1 MKKIKKHIVF
11 FCLLLWILA
20 GVLSGCGVRGKGEAE
35 EIGED
40 EKSGESQQDSVITD
54 GMEKDSVK
62 ADGEEEETTE
72 TLLSLTD
79 GEIRSIWT
87 ENGVLYAFVA
97 SGDKEKPYGIY
108 EIKDGGLLGETPY
121 SDVMERWLGTEMKK
135 SPASSYEYEAGLGR
149 NEVVYLLGRDKEGNV
164 KRCYW
169 LEKNF
174 YTDIL
179 FYEKYEGR
187 IISNIQIS
195 RAGKIFL
202 ENSYGGF
209 MIPYDDFYGSIGFG
223 VNWGTRSTVLG
234 EMHMYQFTEGWIYVW
249 DIPSGGSMEMI
260 RCDVLNDGSVP
271 VFIDKKDGI
280 YLACERG
287 LAYLPEGG
295 SIWEILIDKDE
306 AGFLGGAF
314 DLKQIWV
321 CEEELY
327 LRGVDM
333 ETGRWQILKRNL
345 PGKAV
350 RK

>member
-1 MKKIKKHIVF
+1 MKKINKHIVF
-11 FCLLLWILA
+11 FCLLFWISA
-20 GVLSGCGVRGKGEAE
+20 GLLSGCGVQGRDAVK

-40 EKSGESQQDSVITD
+40 GQSKESQQNSMKTD
-54 GMEKDSVK
+54 GVET
-62 ADGEEEETTE
+62 DGEEEETVE
-72 TLLSLTD
+72 MLLSLAD

-87 ENGVLYAFVA
+87 ENGILYAFVA

-108 EIKDGGLLGETPY
+108 EIKDGCLLEETPY
-121 SDVMERWLGTEMKK
+121 SDVMERWLLTEMEKF
-135 SPASSYEYEAGLGR
+135 PASSYEYEAGLGR

-169 LEKNF
+169 MEEHF

-179 FYEKYEGR
+179 FYEKYDER
-187 IISNIQIS
+187 VISNIQIS

-223 VNWGTRSTVLG
+223 VNWDTRSTVLG

-271 VFIDKKDGI
+271 VFVDEKDGI
-280 YLACERG
+280 YLAGEKG

-295 SIWEILIDKDE
+295 SIWEILVDKDE
-306 AGFLGGAF
+306 EGFLGGAF

-333 ETGRWQILKRNL
+333 ETGRWQILKRKL